1 MWKDIKEPWQE
12 AFEMAWKTYKR
23 DTIPI
28 GCIIV
33 TKKGE
38 IVSKGRNRI
47 FDDSTDH
54 PLAGTNMAHAEMT
67 AMLGLRES
75 EHVDIRNYILY
86 TTMEP
91 CPMCFGTMVMM
102 NIRHIRYGARDRF
115 AGATSLNDKLDYI
128 KGKKIDI
135 KRGPAEVEA
144 FQLILQSAYE
154 YKRQHPRI
162 ETILETWREINELS
176 VRYGKKLNELMYF
189 EQAVKEN
196 KPIHKIYDEVI
207 EGYFAY
213 KTHNL
218 ESC

>member
-1 MWKDIKEPWQE
+1 MWKYLEKPWQE
-12 AFEMAWKTYKR
+12 AFEMAWEAYKR
-23 DTIPI
+23 GSIPI

-33 TKKGE
+33 TKNGE

-47 FDDSTDH
+47 FDNSIEH

-75 EHVDIRNYILY
+75 EHADIRNYILY

-102 NIRHIRYGARDRF
+102 NIRHIRYGARDGF

-128 KGKKIDI
+128 KDKKIDI
-135 KRGPAEVEA
+135 KRGIDEIEA

-154 YKRQHPRI
+154 HRRHHPRVEI
-162 ETILETWREINELS
+162 ILETWREVNELG
-176 VRYGKKLNELMYF
+176 VNYGKKLNELMYF

-207 EGYFAY
+207 EGYFAHKIY
-213 KTHNL
+213 KI
-218 ESC
+218 